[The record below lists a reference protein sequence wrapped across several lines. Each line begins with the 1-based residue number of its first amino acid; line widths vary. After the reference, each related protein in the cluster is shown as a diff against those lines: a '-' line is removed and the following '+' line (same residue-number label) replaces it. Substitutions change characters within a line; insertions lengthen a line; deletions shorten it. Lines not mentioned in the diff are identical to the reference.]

1 MGKIVGSPQ
10 IIILNTKQQ
19 LTWKITNPL
28 TSITDLNLS
37 MISWG
42 VLGLAVLLNISP
54 TLLMI
59 G

>member
-42 VLGLAVLLNISP
+42 VLGLAVLLNIH
-54 TLLMI
+54 LLCQ
-59 G
+59 